1 MQCIR
6 LFFIV
11 FIVWSVSVSVVLAA
25 DEEFDSEEILSN
37 LESQLELSSE
47 KLSRLK
53 PVIDAK
59 SAELKKSM
67 HETVDKGFMQLEE
80 LNSKLD
86 AASRDAEKKVSEF
99 LNSEEIEKLKDYLSK
114 IDEDAIREMKEKL
127 DAELSAVL
135 ELTEEQAAKL
145 KPLFEDSLTQLSE
158 MLERLA
164 KEGSKNW
171 EEFRGQYENLSK
183 ELREKLQDTL
193 DSEQMK
199 RLDRYNEEKK
209 EKIQVALFSA

>member
-11 FIVWSVSVSVVLAA
+11 FIVWSVSASVVLAA

-37 LESQLELSSE
+37 LESQLELSRE

-59 SAELKKSM
+59 SAELKKSI

-145 KPLFEDSLTQLSE
+145 KPIFEDSLTQLSE
-158 MLERLA
+158 MLDRLA
-164 KEGSKNW
+164 KEGSKSW
-171 EEFRGQYENLSK
+171 EEFRLQYENLSK

-193 DSEQMK
+193 DSEQIK
-199 RLDRYNEEKK
+199 RLDKYNEEKK
-209 EKIQVALFSA
+209 EKIQRVLFSA